1 MQDKTKPIL
10 EVCVDSVESA
20 ITAAKAGADRLE
32 LCGDLV
38 VGGTTPSLALYKEIR
53 REISIPI
60 HILIRPRFGDFCYT
74 EYEVRIMEQEIEAFR
89 ELGVQGVVIG
99 ALTPQG
105 DVDVEIMKRLTAA
118 ADSVSLT
125 FHRAF
130 DVCREP
136 FQALEVV
143 QALGFHTIL
152 TSGQRNTCL
161 EGRELLKE
169 LIVRAGD
176 TLTIMPGAGVNP
188 SVLEEL
194 HPYLGALA
202 YHMSGKKVIDSSM
215 VYRKEGVSM
224 GLREISEYDIFRT
237 DQQQIQKA
245 KAILS
250 S

>member
-237 DQQQIQKA
+237 DEQQIQKA

>member
-105 DVDVEIMKRLTAA
+105 DVDVDVMKRLTAA

-237 DQQQIQKA
+237 DEQQIQKA

>member
-105 DVDVEIMKRLTAA
+105 DVDVDIMKRLTAA

-237 DQQQIQKA
+237 DEQQIQKA

>member
-1 MQDKTKPIL
+1 MQEKTTPIL

-20 ITAAKAGADRLE
+20 MTAARAGADRLE

-60 HILIRPRFGDFCYT
+60 HVLIRPRFGDFCYT

-89 ELGVQGVVIG
+89 ALGAQGVVIG

-105 DVDVEIMKRLTAA
+105 DINVDTMKRLIAA
-118 ADSVSLT
+118 ADSLSLT

-143 QALGFHTIL
+143 RTLGFHTIL
-152 TSGQRNTCL
+152 TSGQSDTCL

-169 LIVRAGD
+169 LIVRVGD
-176 TLTIMPGAGVNP
+176 ALTIMPGAGVNP
-188 SVLEEL
+188 RVLEEL

-224 GLREISEYDIFRT
+224 GLKEISEYDIFRT
-237 DQQQIQKA
+237 DEQQIQKA
-245 KAILS
+245 KAILRG
-250 S
+250 